1 MRDIVS
7 DIMGEG
13 QLKDLLKV
21 ADRMRTL
28 CSRRE
33 YCTGDIL
40 KKAAAALDGDK
51 QKAAE
56 IVAKLIEEKYIDDL
70 RYASAYARDKSSIAG
85 WGEAKIRYMLSA
97 KGISK
102 DIVTQAFESID
113 ENKAAGRLHKLMD
126 NKARSLKG
134 DPQARLKMLRFGMG
148 RGYSY
153 EEVAAVT
160 DRIIERW
167 KDSES

>member
-1 MRDIVS
+1 
-7 DIMGEG
+7 MGEG
-13 QLKDLLKV
+13 QVKDPLKI

-33 YCTGDIL
+33 YCSSDIL
-40 KKAAAALDGDK
+40 KKVVTALDGDK
-51 QKAAE
+51 EKAAE

-70 RYASAYARDKSSIAG
+70 RYASAYARDKSSISG

-102 DIVTQAFESID
+102 DIVSQAFESID
-113 ENKAAGRLHKLMD
+113 ENKAAGRLEKLMD
-126 NKARSLKG
+126 NKARSLKD

-160 DRIIERW
+160 NRIIERW